1 MRLDKMSKELLQGPE
16 FDTFLI
22 NKVRGLLHEEINSQ
36 QEALDALDLIK
47 EAHYIGSDYVK
58 SYIDSAD
65 VPEWEVKYKLIQH
78 ILSASYFTSQKEH
91 VSDNHFRLHNLSFKY
106 TYKNT
111 LFTIYLPEVVD
122 FEDGYIMKDKGKIF
136 AEYVKDIGGT
146 IYFKRYYNNILDAIE
161 NGITVEAGM
170 WDHLKVVKIL

>member
-1 MRLDKMSKELLQGPE
+1 MSKKLLQGPE

-22 NKVRGLLHEEINSQ
+22 NKVRGLLHEEIGSQ
-36 QEALDALDLIK
+36 QEALDTTNLIK
-47 EAHYIGSDYVK
+47 EARNIGSDYVK
-58 SYIDSAD
+58 SYLESAD
-65 VPEWEVKYKLIQH
+65 VPEWGAKYNFIDSLHKPY
-78 ILSASYFTSQKEH
+78 SVSYFTSQKEH

-122 FEDGYIMKDKGKIF
+122 FEDGYIMKSKGKIF
-136 AEYVKDIGGT
+136 AEYVKDLGDT

-161 NGITVEAGM
+161 NGIDMEADI